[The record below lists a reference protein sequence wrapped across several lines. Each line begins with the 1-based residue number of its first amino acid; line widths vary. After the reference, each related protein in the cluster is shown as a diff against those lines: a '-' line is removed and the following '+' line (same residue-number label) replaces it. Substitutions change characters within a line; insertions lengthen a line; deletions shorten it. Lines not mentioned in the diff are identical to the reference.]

1 MTRHG
6 SAPWRSARVA
16 GLVVLAMAGP
26 GCTLGPDFR
35 PPPAALPAAWHDR
48 SAGTAAAVV
57 LSDPDPAWW
66 RLFGDP
72 VLTGLMARAMA
83 DNLDVGQALARIA
96 QARAQEQAQRAA
108 GLPGLD
114 ASAGYTRAK
123 LGEAGL
129 FSVFGGG
136 TGANGQAFPESGIGG
151 LTQGTDLYQVGF
163 DASWE
168 LDLFGQVRRGVEQ
181 AGAQAQARIEN
192 RRDALVTLQGDVA
205 RTYLELRAA
214 QALLAVAQGETA
226 ARADLLALTQL
237 RHRLGLADRTDVDQ
251 ARDGLTR
258 ARAALPPLVQQAEQA
273 MNDLAV
279 LTGQPPGALDARLT
293 TARPLPDDPV
303 PLAIGLPAALARRRP
318 DIRAAEAGLHAAT
331 AGIGVAVAQ
340 FYPDLTLTGQFGQR
354 SLALSDVAEWGNSFY
369 QLGPAISLPLFQ
381 GGRLRANL
389 RLARAQAAEAA
400 LAYRQAVLNALR
412 DMDDGLSALHADRTR
427 RQNDDAAV
435 ATADDRLALAH
446 VRWRDGL
453 GDRRAVLDDQATLA
467 AARQDALRGRLQ
479 VLLDIVAL
487 YKAAGGGWQAAP
499 DEGKGVALWDP

>member
-1 MTRHG
+1 M
-6 SAPWRSARVA
+6 
-16 GLVVLAMAGP
+16 LALAGP
-26 GCTLGPDFR
+26 GCTMGPDFR
-35 PPPAALPAAWHDR
+35 PPPAGLPAAWHDR
-48 SAGTAAAVV
+48 SAGPAEAV

-83 DNLDVGQALARIA
+83 GNLDVGQALARIV

-108 GLPGLD
+108 GLPSLG
-114 ASAGYTRAK
+114 ASAGYNRAK

-136 TGANGQAFPESGIGG
+136 AGTNGQPFPESGIGG
-151 LTQGTDLYQVGF
+151 LTQGTDLYQAGF

-181 AGAQAQARIEN
+181 AGARAQARTEN

-214 QALLAVAQGETA
+214 QALRTVAQGEAA
-226 ARADLLALTQL
+226 ARADILALVQL

-258 ARAALPPLVQQAEQA
+258 AQAGLPPLVQQAEQA

-279 LTGQPPGALDARLT
+279 LTGQPPGALDAELT
-293 TARPLPDDPV
+293 PVRPLPDDPA

-318 DIRAAEAGLHAAT
+318 DIRAAEASLHAAT

-354 SLALSDVAEWGNSFY
+354 SLALTDLAEWGNSFY

-400 LAYRQAVLNALR
+400 LAYRQTVLNALR
-412 DMDDGLSALHADRTR
+412 DMDDGLSALHADRLR
-427 RQNDDAAV
+427 RQSDDAAV
-435 ATADDRLALAH
+435 ATANDRLALARI
-446 VRWRDGL
+446 RWRDGL

-479 VLLDIVAL
+479 LLRDVVAL
-487 YKAAGGGWQAAP
+487 YKAAGGGWQAAQ
-499 DEGKGVALWDP
+499 EGKGFALLKP